1 MEGGATPSQGAGVS
15 LIAVTLTTTTAKG
28 SNDQRRALHAY
39 LSDDAHDTWHQ
50 VAADLGCS
58 VSAMLEAMAGDFDG
72 RDESGSRARV
82 EAIVK
87 KARRIDA
94 DRRRR

>member
-1 MEGGATPSQGAGVS
+1 MQGGATTSQRPGVS
-15 LIAVTLTTTTAKG
+15 LIAVTLTTTTKG
-28 SNDQRRALHAY
+28 PSNDQRRALHAY

-58 VSAMLEAMAGDFDG
+58 VSAMLEAMASDFEG
-72 RDESGSRARV
+72 NDESGSRARV